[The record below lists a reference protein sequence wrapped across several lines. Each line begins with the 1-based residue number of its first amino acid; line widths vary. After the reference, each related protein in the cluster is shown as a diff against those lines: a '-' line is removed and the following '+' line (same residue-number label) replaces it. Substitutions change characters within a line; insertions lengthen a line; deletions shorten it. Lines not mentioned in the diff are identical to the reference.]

1 MPDNTPRNLPYQ
13 HYDILYTGL
22 KYNMIDLNAA
32 LGIKQLN
39 KIHYMWKKRKR
50 LYDTYYNELK
60 NYPIKLQN
68 NHKYNYKHGYHLFL
82 FVFDTNK
89 FKQKNIEIYF
99 KIS

>member
-1 MPDNTPRNLPYQ
+1 M
-13 HYDILYTGL
+13 IFYTGL

-60 NYPIKLQN
+60 KLS
-68 NHKYNYKHGYHLFL
+68 
-82 FVFDTNK
+82 NK
-89 FKQKNIEIYF
+89 ITKQ
-99 KIS
+99 S